1 MNFKI
6 PKKIDKYVNIINI
19 KGITLAK
26 DALNSFINNQIRINE
41 KGNNEKTNERTR
53 NIKKEENKN
62 IVNLELFY
70 NNNTKKKVL

>member
-19 KGITLAK
+19 KGITLAN

-62 IVNLELFY
+62 IVNIELFY
-70 NNNTKKKVL
+70 DNNTK

>member
-19 KGITLAK
+19 KGITLAN

-41 KGNNEKTNERTR
+41 
-53 NIKKEENKN
+53 
-62 IVNLELFY
+62 
-70 NNNTKKKVL
+70 